1 MMRVVLFL
9 LFLTPR
15 YQAFFPPRSRALAFI
30 RPVRM
35 NSPHPSSEVEEME
48 KLKVADPSQPVQGYL
63 NPDLTKMDESKM
75 SRVVV
80 YILVALLPTLL
91 LIPFYLSR
99 NFVPADI

>member
-1 MMRVVLFL
+1 M
-9 LFLTPR
+9 
-15 YQAFFPPRSRALAFI
+15 
-30 RPVRM
+30 
-35 NSPHPSSEVEEME
+35 EEME

>member
-1 MMRVVLFL
+1 MRIVLFL
-9 LFLTPR
+9 LFLAPR
-15 YQAFFPPRSRALAFI
+15 YQAFLPPRSRALAFI
-30 RPVRM
+30 RPARM
-35 NSPHPSSEVEEME
+35 SSPHSSSEMEKME